1 MTRQLLL
8 LSCLLFAYSC
18 HLESKRNTENLVLN
32 EGQGISKYKIGQLTR
47 DSINRFFGNE
57 YNLVKYE
64 SYSVAMKYDK
74 LGLSFYYLQED
85 SNERIIAIACDTN
98 FIGLTSKGFNIKKMK
113 IKDVIRIYGVPWW
126 RYIGNTPEAHYDSL
140 GIYFSTISKED
151 PPEYLNS
158 YSLDD
163 TFALHRLNKYYD
175 SLYMNEKVSEISI
188 GIPGSSF

>member
-1 MTRQLLL
+1 
-8 LSCLLFAYSC
+8 
-18 HLESKRNTENLVLN
+18 LESKRNTENLVLN

-47 DSINRFFGNE
+47 DSINQFFGNE
-57 YNLVKYE
+57 FKLVKYE
-64 SYSVAMKYDK
+64 SYSVAMKYEK

-85 SNERIIAIACDTN
+85 SNERIFAIACDTN
-98 FIGLTSKGFNIKKMK
+98 FSGITSKGFSIKKMK

-140 GIYFSTISKED
+140 GIYFATISKEY
-151 PPEYLNS
+151 PPEYINS

-163 TFALHRLNKYYD
+163 TFALQRLNSYYD
-175 SLYMNEKVSEISI
+175 SLYVNEKVSEISI